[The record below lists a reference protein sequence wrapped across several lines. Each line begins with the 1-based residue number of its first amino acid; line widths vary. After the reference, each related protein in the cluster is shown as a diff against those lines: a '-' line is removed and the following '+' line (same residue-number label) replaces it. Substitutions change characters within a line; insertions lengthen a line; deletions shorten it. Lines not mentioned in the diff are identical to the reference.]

1 MAAHHSGIRRRV
13 RAAAT
18 LDWSAIR
25 SRWSS
30 RDWPCGPWASRHIAT
45 HSEDEA
51 APPVGISPPVPR
63 GRRRAMPPRPR
74 HTGSSRHLTSVWCT
88 KQHAEISFLCVSTAT
103 RPPAHEIT
111 KQRWLTVHTTA
122 SASTTAYKR
131 QISSQLENNVVEL
144 DESPVAL
151 QLAFTVGLRRNWTN
165 LWKATID
172 SLDLILG
179 RTDAARLW
187 HPPDGR
193 ITELGL
199 HCQVDGDLGND
210 VLIAIA
216 ARRQSN
222 E

>member
-122 SASTTAYKR
+122 SASTTAYK
-131 QISSQLENNVVEL
+131 
-144 DESPVAL
+144 
-151 QLAFTVGLRRNWTN
+151 
-165 LWKATID
+165 
-172 SLDLILG
+172 
-179 RTDAARLW
+179 W